1 LLYDGVGLVAKRVE
15 HIPNSDPPQVRIISD
30 NPLCKL
36 YEGSGEEI
44 NIVAGYAG
52 SRARCDV
59 RARAEEVNIVGGV
72 VGAAKRLRAIQ

>member
-30 NPLCKL
+30 NPLYKL

-44 NIVAGYAG
+44 NIMAGYAG
-52 SRARCDV
+52 SRA
-59 RARAEEVNIVGGV
+59 EM
-72 VGAAKRLRAIQ
+72 